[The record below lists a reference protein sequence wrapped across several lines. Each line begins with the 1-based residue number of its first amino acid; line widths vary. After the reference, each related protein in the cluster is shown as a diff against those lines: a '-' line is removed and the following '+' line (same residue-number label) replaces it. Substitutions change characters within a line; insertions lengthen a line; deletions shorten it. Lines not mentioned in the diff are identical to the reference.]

1 MLIHPPPSPNTART
15 ARRASRRLVTFRNVL
30 YVRRAERR
38 TTTKKEDGWAEPR
51 AGGRGSRGRK
61 LNLQKVSHVR
71 KTLNGLATRLK
82 MLNVSGSYTCVQA
95 KPLIWVD
102 FGKYFA
108 GESRRG
114 EATDSS
120 SCGEDRGF
128 PEKKRRRPLCTSI
141 VIGWWFFFI
150 KIHFDTKKRD
160 ESRFHGKYL
169 RLLWKHRGGSFF
181 IKRKSLDVRKV
192 EKAKVLFLHEET
204 MQPLTT

>member
-51 AGGRGSRGRK
+51 AGGRGRRGRK

-82 MLNVSGSYTCVQA
+82 MLNVSGGYTRAQA
-95 KPLIWVD
+95 KPLIRVD

-114 EATDSS
+114 EATDFVLQWWGSWFS
-120 SCGEDRGF
+120 RKEEKTSTLYKHCDWLMGFFHKNPLRYKKKERVAFSQQIFALIAKTPIANGE
-128 PEKKRRRPLCTSI
+128 
-141 VIGWWFFFI
+141 
-150 KIHFDTKKRD
+150 
-160 ESRFHGKYL
+160 
-169 RLLWKHRGGSFF
+169 
-181 IKRKSLDVRKV
+181 
-192 EKAKVLFLHEET
+192 VLFL
-204 MQPLTT
+204 

>member
-38 TTTKKEDGWAEPR
+38 TTTKTEDGWAEPR

-82 MLNVSGSYTCVQA
+82 MLNVSGGYTRAQA

-102 FGKYFA
+102 FAKYFA

-120 SCGEDRGF
+120 SSGEDRAF

-141 VIGWWFFFI
+141 VIGWWVFSEKSTSI
-150 KIHFDTKKRD
+150 QKKGT
-160 ESRFHGKYL
+160 SRVFTANICAYCENTD
-169 RLLWKHRGGSFF
+169 S
-181 IKRKSLDVRKV
+181 
-192 EKAKVLFLHEET
+192 
-204 MQPLTT
+204 